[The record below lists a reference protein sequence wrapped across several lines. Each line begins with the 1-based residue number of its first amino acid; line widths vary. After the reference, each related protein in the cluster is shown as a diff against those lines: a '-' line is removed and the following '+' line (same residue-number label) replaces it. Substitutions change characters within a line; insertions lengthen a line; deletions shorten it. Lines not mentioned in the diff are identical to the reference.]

1 MTPTMLDAAFIALLI
16 AVLFG
21 SWLAILHFDG
31 RTAARTP
38 WPLAL
43 THAALALGGFALLA
57 VALQGPPRGADQGMA
72 AFGLT
77 AAALFAAAIAVGLGI
92 FVRFRISKKG
102 AGALVGVH
110 AALAVG
116 AIVILAAY
124 VLSG

>member
-1 MTPTMLDAAFIALLI
+1 MLTAALVVLLI

-21 SWLAILHFDG
+21 SWLAVLHFDG
-31 RTAARTP
+31 RPPERAP

-43 THAALALGGFALLA
+43 MHAGLALGGFALLA
-57 VALQGPPRGADQGMA
+57 LALRGPARGADQGTA

-92 FVRFRISKKG
+92 FVRFRLKKKG
-102 AGALVGVH
+102 ANALVGIH
-110 AALAVG
+110 AALAVS

-124 VLSG
+124 VFSG

>member
-1 MTPTMLDAAFIALLI
+1 MLDAAFIALLV

-31 RTAARTP
+31 RPPERAP

-57 VALQGPPRGADQGMA
+57 VALQGPPRGAAQGTA

-77 AAALFAAAIAVGLGI
+77 AAALLAVAIAAGLGI
-92 FVRFRISKKG
+92 FVRFRLRRKG
-102 AGALVGVH
+102 ANALVGVH

-116 AIVILAAY
+116 GIVILAAY
-124 VLSG
+124 VLAG